1 MVNEDTDNRTPMVV
15 ELENNLL
22 KTSWVVEAELIKE
35 FVPEEDL
42 TKTQIKLLD
51 KCINKEDFTEKQF
64 SELKLLLNKYR
75 LLLKRLNPRGT
86 MAAVDEAVELIRTEQ
101 EFIDLMDS
109 DEEKYLVV
117 NLPFKDKWYEFE
129 FEVLPLLDS
138 RVIESLELH
147 IDIFKDFDIDD
158 AKRYSDAVNKLP
170 EEMSDDERYIVDKMN
185 RLIQEKLSTRKVEAV
200 NNFLANQLRI
210 KDSDSDL
217 ETRLLFWQKFHFNAK
232 FTVFVVVQKRLG
244 LTEISNEKLFP
255 FGE

>member
-64 SELKLLLNKYR
+64 SDLKLLLNKYR
-75 LLLKRLNPRGT
+75 LLLKKLNPRET
-86 MAAVDEAVELIRTEQ
+86 LESVDTAVELIKTEQ
-101 EFIDLMDS
+101 EFIDLMES
-109 DEEKYLVV
+109 DEEKYLIV

-129 FEVLPLLDS
+129 FEVLPLIDS

-147 IDIFKDFDIDD
+147 IDIFRDFDVEEATI
-158 AKRYSDAVNKLP
+158 YSNAVNKS
-170 EEMSDDERYIVDKMN
+170 EDEMSEEEKHIVNKMN
-185 RLIQEKLSTRKVEAV
+185 RLIQEKLSTKKVEAV

-210 KDSDSDL
+210 KGSNSDL
-217 ETRLLFWQKFHFNAK
+217 ETRVEFWKKFHFNAK